1 MGWMSAKV
9 RRPVSVAGR
18 SLRWRVVAAAWPFV
32 LCLLN
37 VRPDV
42 LIATEKTAPEWSDGN
57 AKCLFG
63 FLVIA
68 GLHRHF

>member
-1 MGWMSAKV
+1 M
-9 RRPVSVAGR
+9 
-18 SLRWRVVAAAWPFV
+18 RWRVVAAAWPFV

-42 LIATEKTAPEWSDGN
+42 LIATEKTAPEVFDGN
-57 AKCLFG
+57 AKCLFE
-63 FLVIA
+63 FLAEA